1 MARVKKSDNKV
12 IILLSLLFLSVLT
25 IVYVVNSYP
34 DYSISGAKGPKGKI
48 TGSGTPNGP
57 HYNLNIIGVSKDKT
71 ADMTG
76 SKGHRIFVKL
86 EGKSKISLTEGDNY
100 QVLDGNATDGK
111 GTFQL
116 PNPDPDNDGVTEYS
130 VWARPLGKPG
140 GRSETTTCGV
150 DQLGI
155 EWCSIYSMVLVR
167 DTGKSTFNDVSKQL
181 LYVYVDLYGSGVKRY
196 PLFDTALQDY
206 FWDYDNSGM
215 KLVQLRFYEVVSEVG
230 M

>member
-34 DYSISGAKGPKGKI
+34 DYSLTGAKSPKGDT
-48 TGSGTPNGP
+48 TGIGTPKGP
-57 HYNLNIIGVSKDKT
+57 HYNLNIIGVPKDKT

-86 EGKSKISLTEGDNY
+86 EGKSKISLTEGDHY

-140 GRSETTTCGV
+140 GSSKTTTCAV
-150 DQLGI
+150 DTYG
-155 EWCSIYSMVLVR
+155 EVWCSTLSMVLIR
-167 DTGKSTFNDVSKQL
+167 DTGKSTFSDVSKQL
-181 LYVYVDLYGSGVKRY
+181 LYVYADLYGNGVKRY

-206 FWDYDNSGM
+206 FWDYDNSGL
-215 KLVQLRFYEVVSEVG
+215 KLVQLRFYEVISDVN
-230 M
+230 